1 MNFRSGWTLLRP
13 EFDRE
18 QINPLHA
25 GPNLHEKLKEESDN
39 QSAIFRQRMFRMIG
53 DNRSTSD

>member
-1 MNFRSGWTLLRP
+1 VDTVAYP

-25 GPNLHEKLKEESDN
+25 GPNFHEKLKEESDN
-39 QSAIFRQRMFRMIG
+39 QPAIFKQRMFRMIG
-53 DNRSTSD
+53 DSCSTPD